1 MCHSKYMLNSN
12 TIIFAFFARNDE
24 GMSLEQRHNR
34 ITKIDAMDAKFGF
47 ERYKDPTERLGWL
60 INMHP
65 VSIFVLHLIHLP
77 IC

>member
-1 MCHSKYMLNSN
+1 
-12 TIIFAFFARNDE
+12 
-24 GMSLEQRHNR
+24 MSLEQRHNR

-65 VSIFVLHLIHLP
+65 VSIKHLP
-77 IC
+77 PSALRFLLTKEFDQAIFINKDHSSISVK